1 MMTKTQN
8 TEESA
13 IKDITTVLH
22 IVKRPADPIHLT
34 CRQSQFNASNQTHS
48 HDSFIGSF
56 ISRLQKRKNLI

>member
-8 TEESA
+8 NEESA

-22 IVKRPADPIHLT
+22 IVKRPADPIHL
-34 CRQSQFNASNQTHS
+34 RQSQFNASSQTHT

-56 ISRLQKRKNLI
+56 ISRLQKGKNLI